1 MLKGSMQ
8 NFKNRILN
16 TASAIQCAH
25 TELRPITV
33 CTLYSVQYLLNSF
46 ITNFTFN
53 ENDEVETFDLEQI
66 ADHGQHNE
74 QSLNDS
80 S

>member
-1 MLKGSMQ
+1 M
-8 NFKNRILN
+8 R
-16 TASAIQCAH
+16 
-25 TELRPITV
+25 
-33 CTLYSVQYLLNSF
+33 TLSYAPLQYVQYLLNSF

-53 ENDEVETFDLEQI
+53 ENDEVETLDLEQI